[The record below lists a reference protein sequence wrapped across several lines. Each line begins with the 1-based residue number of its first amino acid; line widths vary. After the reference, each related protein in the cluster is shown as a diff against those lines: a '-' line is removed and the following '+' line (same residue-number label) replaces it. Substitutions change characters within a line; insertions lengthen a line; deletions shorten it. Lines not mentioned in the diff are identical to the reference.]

1 MSNLLMLSGKDVVPN
16 GLLLQIEPFNSLWER
31 SDDKEKVLKDFA
43 YIYCKADWKS
53 EYNSYGLQKDIHIA
67 IDIFGDKDY
76 HPDKLIEECIEKY
89 KELQKTPSLSLIDT
103 SLMAVNSVKYF
114 FEEMTIKV
122 DDSDDEKKKKF
133 AKFDFTKVLKSIKDI
148 GIAID
153 ALNSLSE
160 KIMQEEK
167 VLNIVIR
174 GGGNIGVFENDAP
187 WIK

>member
-1 MSNLLMLSGKDVVPN
+1 MLSGKDVVPN
-16 GLLLQIEPFNSLWER
+16 GILLQIEPFNSLWGR

-76 HPDKLIEECIEKY
+76 HPDKLIEKCIEKY

-167 VLNIVIR
+167 EFNIVIR